1 MVEPGGGR
9 YRLLETVRQY
19 ATERLT
25 QSADDGATRLRHLE
39 HFLSVAEHLATELL
53 GPNQA
58 AGLERLDLERENM
71 LAAHAHARATSADLL
86 ACRLVHATKH
96 YWFMRGLLDLGHRV
110 AAEALSIPVSEPGSL
125 ARCRALWVA
134 GQICSYTGRY
144 EEAQRYLRES
154 LAIARQ
160 HDDRRMI
167 ATVQNYLALAALG
180 QGDRGAA
187 RLHCTEALAIARELG
202 NRREIAVASN
212 ALAQLDR
219 LDGQFDAAEPL
230 YRQVVELAHE
240 LADRE
245 FAAIGI
251 LGLAMVAICR
261 SAADQA
267 SDLLR
272 DVLVI
277 ADETGSKPAGKSAL
291 EVAAGLAALRNDWE
305 RSARFYGVAEAQTL
319 RTGIRRDPAD
329 EAFLQPLL
337 ARTREAAGEPR
348 FKAAEAAGRALHF
361 DEAIAEVRA
370 WLAAGN

>member
-1 MVEPGGGR
+1 
-9 YRLLETVRQY
+9 
-19 ATERLT
+19 
-25 QSADDGATRLRHLE
+25 
-39 HFLSVAEHLATELL
+39 
-53 GPNQA
+53 
-58 AGLERLDLERENM
+58 
-71 LAAHAHARATSADLL
+71 
-86 ACRLVHATKH
+86 
-96 YWFMRGLLDLGHRV
+96 
-110 AAEALSIPVSEPGSL
+110 
-125 ARCRALWVA
+125 
-134 GQICSYTGRY
+134 
-144 EEAQRYLRES
+144 
-154 LAIARQ
+154 
-160 HDDRRMI
+160 MI

-202 NRREIAVASN
+202 NKREIAVASN

-261 SAADQA
+261 SAAEQA

-277 ADETGSKPAGKSAL
+277 ADETGSKPAGQSAL

-329 EAFLQPLL
+329 EAFLRAV
-337 ARTREAAGEPR
+337 ARTDARGGRRTAGSRRLKPRAALCASTRRWRKCAHGSPPGTDRGQDSSRGVCANRLANRSADEPGISVTQNVSLLR
-348 FKAAEAAGRALHF
+348 CTVQCVVVDDLGLSRSSSCARSSSSSVLP
-361 DEAIAEVRA
+361 
-370 WLAAGN
+370 